1 MRRCPSAKL
10 YDALHDDKSKDT
22 LTTET
27 DTGSGGYTHR
37 FFKAARSRED
47 VIKQRD
53 AIAAWARITYGW
65 MGRTPDYKAAFL
77 NTLGAN
83 AEFYGKFADNAR
95 AWHVRGQ
102 EAVLYVNHALVNPPI
117 DRSKPVEQV
126 KDVYISIQKETDA
139 GIYVSGAKVVATNS
153 ALTHY
158 NFLGQNMG
166 QDINDDSMVVMFMA
180 PMDTPGI
187 KLICRP
193 SYEMAAGAT
202 GSPWDY
208 PLTSRFDENDAIFV
222 FDNAFIPWE
231 NVFIHRDIETAES
244 VLSALGLRQRF
255 HDAGLHAACRE
266 ARFHRRAAVQGRA
279 RDGRRG
285 FPRRAG
291 ADRRGDRLAQSVL
304 GADRCHGCNPDPWV
318 GDAVLPNIRA
328 SVAYRLFATEAYP
341 AVRSI
346 VEKVIA
352 SGLIY
357 LPSHARDFKN
367 PDIDKYLQRYVRGS
381 NGIDYKQRIK
391 IMKLLWDAIGT
402 EFGARHE
409 LYEMN
414 YAGSHELIRLFALQQ
429 AQGSG
434 SLKEME
440 ALVDRC
446 MADYDED
453 GWKDPAYHDN
463 ADVSALGKNLM
474 GSSEGRQPIRA
485 RNATE
490 RNTRAMGCETTN
502 GGDDGAELE
511 LQMLGWRLP
520 VAPPQAR
527 RPWSRSASSTVF
539 RDFWRR
545 PATRCR
551 RAWIS
556 TPRST

>member
-1 MRRCPSAKL
+1 MLQHPEDLVKGLKRPFTGAEYLESLRDGREVYIYGERVKDVTKHPALRNGAVSVAKL
-10 YDALHDDKSKDT
+10 YDALHDASSREV
-22 LTTET
+22 LTAPT

-65 MGRTPDYKAAFL
+65 MGRSPDYKAAFL

-83 AEFYGKFADNAR
+83 AEFYGKFAGNAQ

-117 DRSKPVEQV
+117 DRSKPPEHV
-126 KDVYISIQKETDA
+126 KDVYITIQKETDA

-166 QDINDDSMVVMFMA
+166 QELTDPSMVVMFIA
-180 PMDTPGI
+180 PMNTPGI

-193 SYEMAAGAT
+193 SYELAAAAT

-231 NVFIHRDIETAES
+231 NVFIHRDT
-244 VLSALGLRQRF
+244 
-255 HDAGLHAACRE
+255 
-266 ARFHRRAAVQGRA
+266 
-279 RDGRRG
+279 
-285 FPRRAG
+285 
-291 ADRRGDRLAQSVL
+291 DRLKRFYAGSGFANGLTLQGCTRLAVKL
-304 GADRCHGCNPDPWV
+304 DFICGLLYKAARATGAEAFRGVQTQIGEVIGWRNLFWSLTDAMACNPEPWV
-318 GDAVLPNIRA
+318 GGAVLPNIRA
-328 SVAYRLFATEAYP
+328 SSAYRLFGTEAYP

-381 NGIDYKQRIK
+381 NGIDYKERIK
-391 IMKLLWDAIGT
+391 TMKLLWDAIGT
-402 EFGARHE
+402 EFGARQE
-409 LYEMN
+409 LYELN
-414 YAGSHELIRLFALQQ
+414 YAGNQEVVRMFPLQLAQ
-429 AQGSG
+429 ASG
-434 SLKEME
+434 TLKEME
-440 ALVDRC
+440 AFAERC
-446 MADYDED
+446 MADYDEN
-453 GWKDPAYHDN
+453 GWKDPAYHAGD
-463 ADVSALGKNLM
+463 DVSVLGKL
-474 GSSEGRQPIRA
+474 S
-485 RNATE
+485 
-490 RNTRAMGCETTN
+490 
-502 GGDDGAELE
+502 
-511 LQMLGWRLP
+511 
-520 VAPPQAR
+520 
-527 RPWSRSASSTVF
+527 
-539 RDFWRR
+539 
-545 PATRCR
+545 
-551 RAWIS
+551 
-556 TPRST
+556 